1 MTKLEK
7 KQYIKEKRDK
17 AVIAA
22 NTEYEGM
29 MWLVNN
35 DVPINLNNV
44 IYYEYRNLFVFGFNK
59 LIPEFL
65 MNHLISLLSGFPFR
79 FKLKV
84 GYTLTSKGE
93 LNDKRS
99 SD

>member
-35 DVPINLNNV
+35 DVP
-44 IYYEYRNLFVFGFNK
+44 GFNK